1 MRTSDLQQMVQQYQL
16 IAENNG
22 EQQQDDMN
30 LEARYQEITAKVNEA
45 YGKLGAAI
53 DDMRQFLE
61 YAENFDFDIDF
72 GGWAENM
79 EDACRDLLR

>member
-30 LEARYQEITAKVNEA
+30 LEARYDEIMAKVNEV
-45 YGKLGAAI
+45 YRQMSAAI
-53 DDMRQFLE
+53 DNMRQFLE
-61 YAENFDFDIDF
+61 YAENFDFERAYDD
-72 GGWAENM
+72 WAENM

>member
-1 MRTSDLQQMVQQYQL
+1 MKTNDLQQMMQQYQL

-22 EQQQDDMN
+22 EQQNGLN
-30 LEARYQEITAKVNEA
+30 LEARYEEITAKVNEA
-45 YGKLGAAI
+45 YGRLGAAI

>member
-30 LEARYQEITAKVNEA
+30 LEARYDEIMAKVNEV
-45 YGKLGAAI
+45 YRQMSAAI

-61 YAENFDFDIDF
+61 YAENFDFEIAYDD
-72 GGWAENM
+72 WAENM

>member
-1 MRTSDLQQMVQQYQL
+1 MRTSDLQQMMHQYQL

-22 EQQQDDMN
+22 EQQDGLN
-30 LEARYQEITAKVNEA
+30 LEARYDEITAKVNEA